1 MNNWTVEE
9 TAFRCQRLSVR
20 LEQLSQN
27 FLRMGS
33 LSVEGKDA
41 ETVLE
46 ILRECKVFLELTA
59 IDLDVDS
66 AFELAQ
72 IQRQLSR
79 WQLHWLKIWANDP
92 SRLEIATLTQ
102 IWANR
107 IREMAGILV

>member
-9 TAFRCQRLSVR
+9 VAFRCDRLSVR
-20 LEQLSQN
+20 MERLAQN

-33 LSVEGKDA
+33 LSLTEVNGEA
-41 ETVLE
+41 VLE
-46 ILRECKVFLELTA
+46 IVQESKVFIELTA

-79 WQLHWLKIWANDP
+79 WHLNWLEIWKHDP
-92 SRLEIATLTQ
+92 SRLEISNLAQ
-102 IWANR
+102 IWAHR
-107 IREMAGILV
+107 IRTMAGVFV